1 MDLKKIQLGKLTP
14 TIFSDIAKEAAE
26 YIRDDKKNKSTQIR
40 KFYDE
45 LVMWDEKIATSS
57 NQQEAYEQSA
67 PFIHMIRAKV
77 AYAKSRSHVND
88 AFENL
93 MTQIMSEVNSPETL
107 HHAKL
112 FFEAVIGFR
121 KANENNK

>member
-1 MDLKKIQLGKLTP
+1 MYFEKIRLGKLTP
-14 TIFSDIAKEAAE
+14 SIFSDIAEEAANSLKD
-26 YIRDDKKNKSTQIR
+26 RDRNKSTQIR

-77 AYAKSRSHVND
+77 AYAKSRNHVND
-88 AFENL
+88 EFEKL

-121 KANENNK
+121 KANEK